1 LLWEPFCVTAQEHVR
16 VRAGSG
22 AVIDSLKGVLPTT
35 QGVERVKTLRALAWE
50 NRRFDLAQSLD
61 FGLQAVD
68 AARASKEAQKELPDC
83 LNVLGV
89 SYRNIANYPKAM
101 EAFLEALKVA
111 TAQGNDKQE
120 AYAYNNIGDVYRS
133 QRNFSWAIDNTKKA
147 LQLFEKMGDKR
158 GMAYCEIRL
167 GENAES
173 QNKLNDAFQH
183 YLRCY
188 DLRRELK
195 DTTAMFVALGHLGD
209 IHKAQGRY
217 KEALQYF
224 RQSLEFVQRQHA
236 TADIAGA
243 LRRIAATYY
252 EMGDYEAAIENA
264 TASLEL
270 SKKTQFKLDLQ
281 DASEVLWKSYA
292 ALRRFRE
299 AYDFQHLYLA
309 LRDSISS
316 EQSLKQ
322 IATLQINYE
331 VQRKD
336 TEIALIQQNERLVR
350 WGLGIGLVLALALAA
365 VAYNRYRIKRAA
377 NREILRQQEVL
388 TEQSREIELTNT
400 ALQMAITQADKLLL
414 NVLPAPIAERMK
426 RGETRIADH
435 FDNAAVLFADI
446 AGFTELSSTVQPQ
459 ELVEILDGVF
469 SEFDAIAARYGVEK
483 IKTIGDG
490 YMVVA
495 GVPQPLDN
503 NCEAMA
509 HVALEMHDAITR
521 FNRARR
527 TQLAVRIG
535 IHVGPVVAGVI
546 GKNKFS
552 YDLWGDTV
560 NTASRMESYS
570 EAGKIHVS
578 DEVCH
583 ALRGHFVLEPRGEI
597 AVKGKGVMQT
607 WFLVGRAEQSAP
619 TSARINATTDA

>member
-1 LLWEPFCVTAQEHVR
+1 
-16 VRAGSG
+16 
-22 AVIDSLKGVLPTT
+22 VIDSLKAVLPTT
-35 QGVERVKTLRALAWE
+35 QNVERVRTLRALSWE

-68 AARASKEAQKELPDC
+68 AARAGTSSDIRKELPDC

-89 SYRNIANYPKAM
+89 AYRNITNYPKAM
-101 EAFLEALKVA
+101 EAFLEALKLA
-111 TAQGNDKQE
+111 AEQGNSKQE
-120 AYAYNNIGDVYRS
+120 AYAYNNIGDVYRT
-133 QRNFSWAIDNTKKA
+133 QRNYAWAIDNTQKA
-147 LQLFEKMGDKR
+147 LRIFEKLGDKR

-188 DLRRELK
+188 DLRRELN
-195 DTTAMFVALGHLGD
+195 DTTAMFVAMGHLGD
-209 IHKAQGRY
+209 IHKAQGRH
-217 KEALQYF
+217 KEALRYF
-224 RQSLEFVQRQHA
+224 QQSLEFVKRQRA

-252 EMGDYEAAIENA
+252 EMGRYPDAIA
-264 TASLEL
+264 TARESLEL
-270 SKKTQFKLDLQ
+270 SKQTQFKLDLQ

-292 ALRRFRE
+292 ALRQFQE

-309 LRDSISS
+309 LRDSITS

-350 WGLGIGLVLALALAA
+350 WGLGIGLVLSLALAG
-365 VAYNRYRIKRAA
+365 VAYNRYRIKRTA
-377 NREILRQQEVL
+377 NREILRQQEIL

-426 RGETRIADH
+426 RGETRIAEQ
-435 FDNAAVLFADI
+435 FDSAAVLFADI
-446 AGFTELSSTVQPQ
+446 VGFTELASTVPPQ
-459 ELVEILDGVF
+459 DLVDILDEVF

-495 GVPQPLDN
+495 GVPKPSDN
-503 NCEAMA
+503 NHEAIA
-509 HVALEMHDAITR
+509 HVALEMLDAITR
-521 FNRARR
+521 FNRARH
-527 TQLAVRIG
+527 TTLAVRIG
-535 IHVGPVVAGVI
+535 IHAGPVVAGVI

-560 NTASRMESYS
+560 NTASRMEAYS
-570 EAGKIHVS
+570 ATGKIHVT
-578 DEVCH
+578 DAMYA
-583 ALRGHFVLEPRGEI
+583 ALQERFDLEPRGEI

-607 WFLVGRAEQSAP
+607 WFLTGRSEMM
-619 TSARINATTDA
+619 TSMTKN